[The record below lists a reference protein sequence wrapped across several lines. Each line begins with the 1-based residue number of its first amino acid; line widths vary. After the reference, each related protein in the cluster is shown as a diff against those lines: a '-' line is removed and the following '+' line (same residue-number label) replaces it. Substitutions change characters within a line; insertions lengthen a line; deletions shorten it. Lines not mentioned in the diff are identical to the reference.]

1 MKFLKDTN
9 RNFLG
14 QINSELIIYDE
25 RSNEGTLKLM
35 IILNLMF
42 LSVFENDKKISTNC
56 VVIVERRTPEMTLE
70 DKMYVMSDI
79 LEERK

>member
-1 MKFLKDTN
+1 MKDTN